1 MKLKPLTISA
11 YFSSLVLLGL
21 AGCDPVKEDTHT
33 ESITRVE
40 DCTSAVGGADWDEN
54 QPYESVPGIEA
65 ELAAL
70 DLSSLPAQV
79 DISSILALY
88 RGYIAYAL
96 EIDASELGDT
106 LPRDETLAKG
116 ELGAVVLGSLLLG
129 DELLGIDFPFFRR
142 GFHRYYTC
150 SRSFLATLDDFLAVY
165 GDYESWNYVDVDSVA
180 KCDIRRLRSDTDQQ
194 VWVAETLVDDEVR
207 ETEVLLGGQRDDS
220 AFDFLVYDQEGQLSD
235 RSRFPTL
242 NNGPAV
248 VAAAPYVCTTCH
260 VDTESVESTWA
271 FTIQRPTV
279 GPCAR

>member
-1 MKLKPLTISA
+1 MKLNRQNISA
-11 YFSSLVLLGL
+11 CFSALILLGL
-21 AGCDPVKEDTHT
+21 TGWDPVKEDTHA
-33 ESITRVE
+33 EPINRIE
-40 DCTSAVGGADWDEN
+40 DCTVAVGGAAWDEN
-54 QPYESVPGIEA
+54 QPFESVPGVEA

-70 DLSSLPAQV
+70 DLSSLPEQI
-79 DISSILALY
+79 DISSILSLY

-96 EIDASELGDT
+96 EIDAGELGDT
-106 LPRDETLAKG
+106 LSRDETLAKG

-129 DELLGIDFPFFRR
+129 DEVLGIDFSFFRR

-150 SRSFLATLDDFLAVY
+150 SRSFPATLDDLMAVY
-165 GDYESWNYVDVDSVA
+165 GDYASWDYTDVDSVA
-180 KCDIRRLRSDTDQQ
+180 KCDIRRLRSDANQQ
-194 VWVAETLVDDEVR
+194 VWVAETLVDDQVR

-220 AFDFLVYDQEGQLSD
+220 AFDFLVYDQDGQLSD

-271 FTIQRPTV
+271 FTIQRPSV

>member
-1 MKLKPLTISA
+1 MKLKSVATSA
-11 YFSSLVLLGL
+11 CFSSVALIGL
-21 AGCDPVKEDTHT
+21 ISCDPVKDDTQT
-33 ESITRVE
+33 EPITLVE
-40 DCTSAVGGADWDEN
+40 DCTSAVGGAAWDEG
-54 QPYESVPGIEA
+54 QPYESVPGIET
-65 ELAAL
+65 ELADL
-70 DLSSLPAQV
+70 DLTSLPEQV
-79 DISSILALY
+79 DISSLLALY

-106 LPRDETLAKG
+106 LPRDETLEKG

-129 DELLGIDFPFFRR
+129 DDVLGIDFSFFRR

-150 SRSFLATLDDFLAVY
+150 SRSFPATLDDFVATY
-165 GDYESWNYVDVDSVA
+165 GDYESWDYADMDSVA
-180 KCDIRRLRSDTDQQ
+180 KCDIRRLRSDTDQR
-194 VWVAETLVDDEVR
+194 VWVAETLVEDHIR
-207 ETEVLLGGQRDDS
+207 ETEVLLGGHREDG

-271 FTIQRPTV
+271 FTLQRPAV